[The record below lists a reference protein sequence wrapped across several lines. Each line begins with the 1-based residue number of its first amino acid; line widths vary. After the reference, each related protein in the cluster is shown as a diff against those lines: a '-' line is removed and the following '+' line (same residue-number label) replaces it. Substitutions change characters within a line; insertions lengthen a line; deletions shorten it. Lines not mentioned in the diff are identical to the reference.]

1 MRLRLAVR
9 YTLIS
14 SCVMLIVM
22 SISSYLHVT
31 KVKGLYDK
39 ASLQEVDGIAEMILT
54 NSYHL
59 MLEDNRHHLQLMIEE
74 IGNNPRV
81 EKARII
87 GREGVISF
95 STEVDEI
102 NTLLLEEDE
111 SCAFCHR
118 PGTRV
123 MYNVPVANRTRI
135 FTDESGRELLGVT
148 RGIYNEPTCFT
159 AACHVHPPEE
169 SKVGVLDLVFARD
182 QMTDL
187 TSVHNADVIASTTFM
202 LVILSL
208 SHYLITRRFICKP
221 IELLLTETKA
231 LAEGDLS
238 ARVTNPTNDEVGE
251 LGHSFN
257 HMAENLESA
266 QIQLKEWGDTLELKV
281 EQRTREMEN
290 MQSQLLQSAKL
301 ASMGELVAGIA
312 HEINNPLTGI
322 LMFAS
327 LSAKNPDLPPQVKDN
342 LTLIVAESER
352 CAKIVRGLLEF
363 ARESIPEKKSAS
375 FNQIIENTLNL
386 VTHQPLFQ
394 NIDVRCH
401 LAENLPEIEL
411 DVDQWQQVFLNMFIN
426 AGQAMPD
433 GGSLVLTTKHLVEK
447 NWIRVT
453 VEDSGTGIDPE
464 HMDKVFD
471 PFFSTKEEKG
481 FGLGLSV
488 TYGIIKNH
496 GGTVNV
502 RSTPGEGTAFIIE
515 VPVIAVKAE
524 KAEKQEGKTT

>member
-1 MRLRLAVR
+1 MRLRLAIR

-14 SCVMLIVM
+14 SCILLIVM
-22 SISSYLHVT
+22 TISSYLHVN
-31 KVKGLYDK
+31 KVEKIFEETSRHEADT
-39 ASLQEVDGIAEMILT
+39 IAEMILT

-74 IGNNPRV
+74 IGDNPRV
-81 EKARII
+81 ESARIL
-87 GREGVISF
+87 GREGVIGF

-102 NTLLLEEDE
+102 NTLLHEEDE
-111 SCAFCHR
+111 SCAFCHQ
-118 PGTRV
+118 PGSRV
-123 MYNVPVANRTRI
+123 MYNVPVADRTRI
-135 FTDESGRELLGVT
+135 FTGDDGREYLGVT
-148 RGIYNEPTCFT
+148 RGIYNEPNCYT

-169 SKVGVLDLVFARD
+169 KKVGVLDLVFARD
-182 QMTDL
+182 QMANL
-187 TSVHNADVIASTTFM
+187 SYIHNSDVFVSTTFM

-208 SHYLITRRFICKP
+208 CHYLITRKYICKP
-221 IELLLTETKA
+221 IELLLSQTQA
-231 LAEGDLS
+231 LAGGDLS
-238 ARVTNPTNDEVGE
+238 ARVTHLTNDEVGE

-257 HMAENLESA
+257 HMAENLQSA
-266 QIQLKEWGDTLELKV
+266 QVQLKEWGDTLELKV
-281 EQRTREMEN
+281 EQRTAEMKS
-290 MQSQLLQSAKL
+290 MQNQLLQSAKL

-342 LTLIVAESER
+342 LALIVAESER

-394 NIDVRCH
+394 DIDVRRH
-401 LAENLPEIEL
+401 LAENLPEVEL

-433 GGSLVLTTKHLVEK
+433 SGSLVLTTEHLVEK
-447 NWIRVT
+447 NWIRVI
-453 VEDSGTGIDPE
+453 VEDTGTGIDPE
-464 HMDKVFD
+464 HLDKVFD
-471 PFFSTKEEKG
+471 PFFSTKEETG

-496 GGTVNV
+496 GGTVDV
-502 RSTPGEGTAFIIE
+502 RSTPGEGTTFIIE
-515 VPVIAVKAE
+515 VPVVAAAE
-524 KAEKQEGKTT
+524 RAEKQGRKMT